1 MFSALQQGGK
11 RLYDLARQG
20 QVVERA
26 ARPVR
31 VHDLE
36 LLRTRRDW
44 QRAAV
49 SKRHPCHLQHP
60 QISHKDS
67 TATTAS
73 ALASAARAESP
84 GWSEVLQLS
93 PVICSA
99 ARAAGVRDETPPI
112 SPHAFPAQLRRR
124 SETEGA
130 SVPGEDAAAAA
141 VLGDDSGSGGDEDC
155 IELPCFALDVECG
168 GGTYVRSL
176 ISDIVSV
183 GQTLRRPDRRVPAD
197 TASACLNCCL
207 FVCVK
212 KTSGA
217 ALFLDLPYIQGQAPD
232 RGIGGAHGLARAHAP
247 GPLWPRRLPTAV
259 ALDLRADLRAH
270 YELHARCGRLEHCPW
285 SPYVVALP
293 LCEENVAVYRPHST
307 RPHPGERHSM

>member
-176 ISDIVSV
+176 ISDIAKHPIV
-183 GQTLRRPDRRVPAD
+183 GSAAHMVWLERTRQGPFGLEDCLPQSLWTYEQICEHTTSCTRVVEGLS
-197 TASACLNCCL
+197 TAR
-207 FVCVK
+207 
-212 KTSGA
+212 GA
-217 ALFLDLPYIQGQAPD
+217 
-232 RGIGGAHGLARAHAP
+232 R
-247 GPLWPRRLPTAV
+247 T
-259 ALDLRADLRAH
+259 
-270 YELHARCGRLEHCPW
+270 
-285 SPYVVALP
+285 
-293 LCEENVAVYRPHST
+293 
-307 RPHPGERHSM
+307 

>member
-212 KTSGA
+212 KNFWGGFIPRLTIHSRPSTRSWDRRRTWSGSS
-217 ALFLDLPYIQGQAPD
+217 
-232 RGIGGAHGLARAHAP
+232 ARARAP
-247 GPLWPRRLPTAV
+247 LASKIAYRSRSGPTSRSAST
-259 ALDLRADLRAH
+259 LRAARA
-270 YELHARCGRLEHCPW
+270 LWKA
-285 SPYVVALP
+285 
-293 LCEENVAVYRPHST
+293 
-307 RPHPGERHSM
+307 